1 MKNSTVKIKRPDISN
16 ALWAKD
22 IPGMVEGMKA
32 EGVAEFTVSDG
43 RSNIAE
49 ILAVFEDSGA
59 KLQGLAY
66 IDNGRLNGKTG
77 EPEMTPAFLM
87 KIM

>member
-1 MKNSTVKIKRPDISN
+1 MKDSAVKITRPDISN

-22 IPGMVEGMKA
+22 IPAMVKGMKA
-32 EGVAEFTVSDG
+32 EGVTEFTVSDG
-43 RSNIAE
+43 RCNIAE
-49 ILAVFEDSGA
+49 ILAVFEDNGA

-66 IDNGRLNGKTG
+66 IDNGRLNGKRG